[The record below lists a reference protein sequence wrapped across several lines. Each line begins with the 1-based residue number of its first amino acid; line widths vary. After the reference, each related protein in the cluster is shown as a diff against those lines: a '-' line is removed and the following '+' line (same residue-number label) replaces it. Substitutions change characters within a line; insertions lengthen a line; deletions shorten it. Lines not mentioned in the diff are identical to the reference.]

1 MASNLPRGTPGR
13 VLLLFG
19 LLAAGVAAVVQRDA
33 TRPGQPP
40 AVTHPTACGDATWFP
55 AGSPPPAFELNGQRY
70 LLVPTGGGRFERRDD
85 LMFAVAL
92 PVGGGLRV
100 YTPREDFDRMT
111 IPPLYL
117 KSGDGEFVRVKLEQA
132 DQAP

>member
-19 LLAAGVAAVVQRDA
+19 LLAAGVAAVVWRDA
-33 TRPGQPP
+33 RQQPRIA
-40 AVTHPTACGDATWFP
+40 AVTHPTACGDATWFQ
-55 AGSPPPAFELNGQRY
+55 AGSPPPAFELSGQRY
-70 LLVPTGGGRFERRDD
+70 LLVPAGGGRFERRDD

-100 YTPREDFDRMT
+100 YTPREDFDRKS

-117 KSGDGEFVRVKLEQA
+117 KSGEGEFVRVKLEEA
-132 DQAP
+132 DQPP